1 MNIEMLL
8 NRTNHKI
15 KLIDNNFKANL
26 PPIKRSHLFL
36 SFAEWVK
43 EQEKDKEQGGGD

>member
-15 KLIDNNFKANL
+15 KLINNNFKANL